1 MTWPGESEQRR
12 FKDRSDAG
20 RLLAIAMGE
29 YADRENV
36 IVLGLPRGGIPVAWE
51 VARALRLPLDVLVVR
66 KLGLPGWEEVAMG
79 AVSSGGVRV
88 LNADVIQRAAVP
100 DAQVEAVTV
109 RETLELRRKE
119 LAFQRREGA
128 PLVAGKTVLLID
140 DGIATGSSAEAA
152 IQVLRAQGASA
163 VILGTPVCSP
173 EAFDRLRP
181 ATEGVVAL
189 RVPDRFQAVGQW
201 YEDFDQTSDATV
213 TALLQGSPGRPASLE
228 AASMGEITNQR

>member
-1 MTWPGESEQRR
+1 
-12 FKDRSDAG
+12 
-20 RLLAIAMGE
+20 
-29 YADRENV
+29 
-36 IVLGLPRGGIPVAWE
+36 
-51 VARALRLPLDVLVVR
+51 
-66 KLGLPGWEEVAMG
+66 MG
-79 AVSSGGVRV
+79 AGSSGGVRV
-88 LNADVIQRAAVP
+88 LNADVIRRAAVP
-100 DAQVEAVTV
+100 EVQVEAVTA

-140 DGIATGSSAEAA
+140 DGIATGSSVGAA
-152 IQVLRAQGASA
+152 IEVLRAQGASA
-163 VILGTPVCSP
+163 VIVGTPVCSS

-189 RVPDRFQAVGQW
+189 RVPDRFQAVGEW